1 MTAGAGGH
9 HYQVRSRTERFR
21 GPVFSV
27 YTDEVVMPG
36 GGTAARDYL
45 RHVGAVGVVAL
56 DDADRVVL
64 VRQYRHP
71 LGEAIWELPAGLI
84 DVTGEGLPEAALRE
98 LAEETDLTAGRLD
111 VLVDL
116 HTSPGCSNELIRV
129 YLARD
134 LAEVPPEQRHER
146 HGEEADM
153 LVRRIDLDQ
162 AVAMALAGEITNA
175 ACVGGLL
182 AAARARSAGWAGL
195 RPTTAPAPARGSV
208 PAAVSDGGS

>member
-1 MTAGAGGH
+1 MSVGPSGH
-9 HYQVRSRTERFR
+9 DYRVRSRTERFR
-21 GPVFSV
+21 GPVFAV
-27 YTDEVVMPG
+27 YTDEVDMPG
-36 GGTAARDYL
+36 GGTATRDYL

-71 LGEAIWELPAGLI
+71 LGQAIWELPAGLI
-84 DVTGEGLPEAALRE
+84 DVTGEGLAEAALRE

-116 HTSPGCSNELIRV
+116 HTSPGCTDEMIRV
-129 YLARD
+129 FLARD
-134 LAEVPPEQRHER
+134 LAELPAEKRHER
-146 HGEEADM
+146 RGEEADM
-153 LVRRIDLDQ
+153 LVQRIDLDE

-182 AAARARSAGWAGL
+182 AAAWARSNNWAGL
-195 RPTTAPAPARGSV
+195 RPATTPPPRRSV
-208 PAAVSDGGS
+208 PTVVTDGGS

>member
-1 MTAGAGGH
+1 MSVGPSGH
-9 HYQVRSRTERFR
+9 DYRVRSRTERFR

-36 GGTAARDYL
+36 GGTADRDYL

-71 LGEAIWELPAGLI
+71 LGRAIWELPAGLI

-98 LAEETDLTAGRLD
+98 LAEEADLTAGRLD

-116 HTSPGCSNELIRV
+116 HTSPGCTDELIRV
-129 YLARD
+129 FLARD
-134 LAEVPPEQRHER
+134 LAEVPPAQRHER

-153 LVRRIDLDQ
+153 LVRRFDLDE

-182 AAARARSAGWAGL
+182 AAARARSANWAGL
-195 RPTTAPAPARGSV
+195 RPATAPPPRR
-208 PAAVSDGGS
+208 SDLVAMTDGTS